1 MPLVISVVASS
12 VCNLALQFA
21 QSTRY
26 GLTVDSVAHIIVET
40 VETSPEAPLAPAR
53 RADPKLE
60 ALRERGALHS
70 HPERVRDPQFRESK
84 FYDPHDLVQVKYEML
99 RRVQVDDQPV
109 TETCSTFGLSRPVF
123 YKSQQA
129 LAKEGLAGLVP
140 KKRGPRGAHKLTQ
153 EVMELIGQA
162 RAEDRSV
169 RAQSL
174 AQLVRERFNL
184 TVHPRTIQRALARRS
199 EKKRPRSKGSR

>member
-1 MPLVISVVASS
+1 M
-12 VCNLALQFA
+12 
-21 QSTRY
+21 
-26 GLTVDSVAHIIVET
+26 
-40 VETSPEAPLAPAR
+40 APAR

-70 HPERVRDPQFRESK
+70 HHERVRDPQFRESE

-140 KKRGPRGAHKLTQ
+140 KKRGPRGAHKLTR

>member
-1 MPLVISVVASS
+1 M
-12 VCNLALQFA
+12 
-21 QSTRY
+21 
-26 GLTVDSVAHIIVET
+26 
-40 VETSPEAPLAPAR
+40 APAR

-70 HPERVRDPQFRESK
+70 HPERVRDPQFREGD

-99 RRVQVDDQPV
+99 RRVQVDKQPV
-109 TETCSTFGLSRPVF
+109 TETCSAFGLSRPVF

-129 LAKEGLAGLVP
+129 LAKEGLPGLVP

-162 RAEDRSV
+162 RAEDRSL

-184 TVHPRTIQRALARRS
+184 TVHPRTIQRALARRA
-199 EKKRPRSKGSR
+199 EKKRPRSRGSR